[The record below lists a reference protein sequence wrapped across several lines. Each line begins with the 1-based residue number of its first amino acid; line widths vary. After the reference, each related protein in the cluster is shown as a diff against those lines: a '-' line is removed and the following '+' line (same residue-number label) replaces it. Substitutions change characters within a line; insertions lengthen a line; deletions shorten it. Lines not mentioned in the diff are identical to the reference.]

1 MSDLSTE
8 ASGIA
13 TGVALASGTMSRL
26 LGRAAG
32 QGRSVT
38 AWRVLTTLDRLGPQR
53 VGDLAIEQ
61 RVAQP
66 TMTGLVIRMEND
78 QLVQRQPDPGDGR
91 ASLVSLTGDGKE
103 AIEAY
108 RQRAISSLA
117 GGIDSF
123 SAEERRILAQAV
135 PLLHG
140 LNALVAATRDHSPQ
154 KA

>member
-38 AWRVLTTLDRLGPQR
+38 AWRVLSTLDRLGPQR

-91 ASLVSLTGDGKE
+91 A
-103 AIEAY
+103 
-108 RQRAISSLA
+108 
-117 GGIDSF
+117 
-123 SAEERRILAQAV
+123 
-135 PLLHG
+135 
-140 LNALVAATRDHSPQ
+140 
-154 KA
+154 